1 MKHTFLFFSCVAL
14 LLSACA
20 KTHPAGTEVPEAEAT
35 TRSGGQDAQSALFYY
50 VLGGEKFYVN
60 ERTDILYLEFS
71 DGLSAEQKKAI
82 VNSNPSLSPW
92 HLRTWDGE
100 ELVFDGSG
108 RDSAAILQSGES
120 FSQNMLEAFR
130 KMDGVKTL
138 SFLLEKDKSYAA
150 ATDEMV
156 VLLEST
162 STEAQ
167 LMELAGKYNC
177 AVKPFLVDGAP
188 VQEGEYI
195 VTVPKSV
202 TMGTIRLANLFYET
216 GLFVFADPDLI
227 LLDALQ

>member
-35 TRSGGQDAQSALFYY
+35 TRSGVQDTQSALFYY
-50 VLGGEKFYVN
+50 YFDEKIYVN
-60 ERTDILYLEFS
+60 ERTDILYLEFT

-82 VNSNPSLSPW
+82 VNSNPSLSLW
-92 HLRTWDGE
+92 HLHTWDGK
-100 ELVFDGSG
+100 ELIFDGSG
-108 RDSAAILQSGES
+108 RDAILQAEAPI
-120 FSQNMLEAFR
+120 SQNMLEAFR

-156 VLLEST
+156 VLLKST

-177 AVKPFLVDGAP
+177 AVKPFLVEGTP
-188 VQEGEYI
+188 VQEGEYV

-216 GLFVFADPDLI
+216 GLFVFTSPDL
-227 LLDALQ
+227 LLFDALQ

>member
-20 KTHPAGTEVPEAEAT
+20 KTHPAGTEIPEAEAT
-35 TRSGGQDAQSALFYY
+35 TRSGVQDTQSALFYY
-50 VLGGEKFYVN
+50 YFDEKIYVN
-60 ERTDILYLEFS
+60 ERTDILYLSFTE
-71 DGLSAEQKKAI
+71 GLSVEQKSAI
-82 VNSNPSLSPW
+82 VESNPSLSPW
-92 HLRTWDGE
+92 HLHTWDGK
-100 ELVFDGSG
+100 ELIFDGSG
-108 RDSAAILQSGES
+108 RDSAAILQAEAPI
-120 FSQNMLEAFR
+120 SQNTLEAFR
-130 KMDGVKTL
+130 KIDGVKTL
-138 SFLLEKDKSYAA
+138 SFLLEKDKSYSA

-156 VLLEST
+156 VLLKST

-188 VQEGEYI
+188 VQEGEYV

-216 GLFVFADPDLI
+216 GLFVFTSPDLI
-227 LLDALQ
+227 LFDALQ

>member
-1 MKHTFLFFSCVAL
+1 MKHSVLLFSCVAL

-20 KTHPAGTEVPEAEAT
+20 KTQTAGTEDSREEVST
-35 TRSGGQDAQSALFYY
+35 QSGVQDTQSALFYY
-50 VLGGEKFYVN
+50 YFDEKIYVN
-60 ERTDILYLEFS
+60 ERTDILYLEFT

-100 ELVFDGSG
+100 EQVFDGSG

-138 SFLLEKDKSYAA
+138 SFLLEKDKSYSA

-156 VLLEST
+156 VLLKST

-167 LMELAGKYNC
+167 LKELAEKYNC
-177 AVKPFLVDGAP
+177 AVKPFLVEGTP
-188 VQEGEYI
+188 VQEGEYV

-216 GLFVFADPDLI
+216 GLFVFTSPDLI
-227 LLDALQ
+227 LFDALQ

>member
-1 MKHTFLFFSCVAL
+1 MKHSVLLFSCVAL

-20 KTHPAGTEVPEAEAT
+20 KTQTAGTEDSREDVST
-35 TRSGGQDAQSALFYY
+35 QSGVQDTQSALFYY
-50 VLGGEKFYVN
+50 YFDEKIYVN
-60 ERTDILYLEFS
+60 ERTDILYLEFT
-71 DGLSAEQKKAI
+71 DGLSAEQKRSI

-92 HLRTWDGE
+92 HLHTWDGK
-100 ELVFDGSG
+100 ELIFDGSD
-108 RDSAAILQSGES
+108 RDAILQAEAPI
-120 FSQNMLEAFR
+120 SQNTLEAFR

-138 SFLLEKDKSYAA
+138 SFLLEKDKSYSA

-156 VLLEST
+156 VLLKST

-188 VQEGEYI
+188 VQEGEYV

-216 GLFVFADPDLI
+216 GLFVFTSPDLI
-227 LLDALQ
+227 LFDALQ